1 MQLYSKYLE
10 QNIDFPEDGSYSP
23 HEILE
28 QCILNDTKAQVD
40 YSRFI
45 CDSERVSVR
54 CLIWDDDGN
63 KAVGIGE
70 ASDNNLYNQIAK
82 RFPIKMAV
90 KRSFDDAAL
99 KFLILPAKDYKLLVD
114 WEERQSNADTQ
125 EFQSSAAAVQQKEA
139 KREKAKVPAETQA
152 KSKNA
157 TGYEKTVVTIGRNKG
172 KNFTVEQIAE
182 KDPESL
188 YYIAYTY
195 PQQVNP
201 IAPERMAVVEACR
214 RWIEEHGSPV
224 SNDAA

>member
-1 MQLYSKYLE
+1 M
-10 QNIDFPEDGSYSP
+10 
-23 HEILE
+23 
-28 QCILNDTKAQVD
+28 
-40 YSRFI
+40 
-45 CDSERVSVR
+45 
-54 CLIWDDDGN
+54 
-63 KAVGIGE
+63 GIGE

-139 KREKAKVPAETQA
+139 KREKAKAPAETQA

-172 KNFTVEQIAE
+172 KI
-182 KDPESL
+182 S
-188 YYIAYTY
+188 
-195 PQQVNP
+195 
-201 IAPERMAVVEACR
+201 
-214 RWIEEHGSPV
+214 RW
-224 SNDAA
+224 NR

>member
-10 QNIDFPEDGSYSP
+10 KNIDFPEDGSYSP

-28 QCILNDTKAQVD
+28 QCILNDTRAQVD

-45 CDSERVSVR
+45 CDSVRISVR

-70 ASDNNLYNQIAK
+70 ANDDNLYNQIAK

-90 KRSFDDAAL
+90 KRSFDDAAI
-99 KFLILPAKDYKLLVD
+99 KFLMLPAKDYKLLVD
-114 WEERQSNADTQ
+114 WEERQSNADVQ
-125 EFQSSAAAVQQKEA
+125 EAQTLTAAAQQKEA
-139 KREKAKVPAETQA
+139 KREKAKASAQTQE
-152 KSKNA
+152 KSKKA
-157 TGYEKTVVTIGRNKG
+157 AGYEKTVVTIGRNKG
-172 KNFTVEQIAE
+172 KNLTVEQVAE

-188 YYIAYTY
+188 YYVAYTY
-195 PQQVNP
+195 PQQINP
-201 IAPERMAVVEACR
+201 ITPERMAVVEACR

>member
-1 MQLYSKYLE
+1 M
-10 QNIDFPEDGSYSP
+10 
-23 HEILE
+23 
-28 QCILNDTKAQVD
+28 
-40 YSRFI
+40 
-45 CDSERVSVR
+45 
-54 CLIWDDDGN
+54 
-63 KAVGIGE
+63 
-70 ASDNNLYNQIAK
+70 
-82 RFPIKMAV
+82 

-139 KREKAKVPAETQA
+139 KREKAKAPAETQA

>member
-10 QNIDFPEDGSYSP
+10 RNIDFPEDGSYSP

-28 QCILNDTKAQVD
+28 QCILTDTKAQVD

-54 CLIWDDDGN
+54 CLIWDNDGN

-114 WEERQSNADTQ
+114 W
-125 EFQSSAAAVQQKEA
+125 KEA
-139 KREKAKVPAETQA
+139 KREKAKAPAETQA